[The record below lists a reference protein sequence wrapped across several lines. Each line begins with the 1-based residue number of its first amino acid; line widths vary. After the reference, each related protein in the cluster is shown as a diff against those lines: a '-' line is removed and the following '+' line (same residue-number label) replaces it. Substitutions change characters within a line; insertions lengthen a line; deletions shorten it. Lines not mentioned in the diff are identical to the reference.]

1 MIGTIPHEWKA
12 LRKVLDKLGPRST
25 VHCCYEAGPTGYGLA
40 RSLKAEGWSCDVIAP
55 SLVPMKSGERI
66 KTDRRDAVKLAQNLR
81 AGELVPVFIPDES
94 TEAIR
99 DLERA
104 RAAPRRPRGWSGSSS
119 ANSSSATADVT
130 QVGALGTAR
139 IRRGSPSKPSLNR
152 PSSMSWPTSGSRRDC
167 YASSA
172 AVDRAAA
179 AVG

>member
-104 RAAPRRPRGWSGSSS
+104 RAGAEKAERVVRQQLGKFLLRHGRRYPR
-119 ANSSSATADVT
+119 
-130 QVGALGTAR
+130 
-139 IRRGSPSKPSLNR
+139 
-152 PSSMSWPTSGSRRDC
+152 
-167 YASSA
+167 
-172 AVDRAAA
+172 
-179 AVG
+179 